1 MGKGVLPP
9 VVGLGQPIRPLAFVR
24 GEKKAMNINN
34 ALLTG
39 ISFGGTYACL
49 VFGDSNDSGGL

>member
-9 VVGLGQPIRPLAFVR
+9 VVGLERPIRPLAFVQ
-24 GEKKAMNINN
+24 GEKRVMNINN

-39 ISFGGTYACL
+39 VSFGGTYACL
-49 VFGDSNDSGGL
+49 VFGDNSDSGGL